1 MLYIKL
7 KEMEH
12 KITCLPVCGEFCG
25 LLMMIFPISL
35 NPGQNFVIFF
45 LYFPHTYE
53 HILDPDYII

>member
-25 LLMMIFPISL
+25 LLMMIFPISS

-53 HILDPDYII
+53 HILDSDYII

>member
-12 KITCLPVCGEFCG
+12 KIPCLPVCGKFFG

-45 LYFPHTYE
+45 LYFPYLE
-53 HILDPDYII
+53 HCILMNIY